1 MAAFKIGVMNDS
13 FRLNFEDSIAKSAEY
28 GADGVQ
34 LSVRFGEFS
43 PERMTRDKIRWIKN
57 VLNEHSLVISA
68 VCGDLGGNGFTVP
81 EENDAKVDISK
92 RILEIAQEL
101 GTNIVTTHIGVVPEN
116 QNCKRFETLWK
127 ACDAMGSYADD
138 LGMKFA
144 IETGPEKSATLKAFL
159 DTLPS
164 KGMGV
169 NLDPAN
175 LVMVTQDD
183 PVQAVYNLKD
193 YIVHTHAKDG
203 KNLVPC
209 DAETV
214 YHNFADEKLE
224 AITYFIETPLGEG
237 NVDFNAY
244 LAALKEIGYSGFLTI
259 EREVGSQ
266 PEKDIATAIDFL
278 KAKI

>member
-43 PERMTRDKIRWIKN
+43 PDRMTRDKIYWIKN
-57 VLNEHSLVISA
+57 VLNEHNLVISA

-127 ACDAMGSYADD
+127 ACDAMGSYADG

-209 DAETV
+209 DAEKV
-214 YHNFADEKLE
+214 YHNFADENLE

-237 NVDFNAY
+237 NVDFDAY
-244 LAALKEIGYSGFLTI
+244 LAALKDIGYHGFLTI